1 MIPALTASDMGHRV
15 KRKFPFRQTKWYAR
29 EDSNLHPLR
38 DRNLNPARLPIPPL
52 ARRACFRRNWPFGQ
66 SAFFIVTPM
75 PRQHTA
81 LPCVF

>member
-1 MIPALTASDMGHRV
+1 MIPALTASDMCYRV
-15 KRKFPFRQTKWYAR
+15 KKKFPFRQAKWYAR

-52 ARRACFRRNWPFGQ
+52 ARPVSFRRNRPFGQ
-66 SAFFIVTPM
+66 WAFFIVTPM

-81 LPCVF
+81 PPCVF